1 MPGSEA
7 RKPPTP
13 TGSDLLSDPA
23 PNGVCRALAVNSTG
37 FGGGD
42 PGRLT

>member
-1 MPGSEA
+1 MPGSES
-7 RKPPTP
+7 RSPQ
-13 TGSDLLSDPA
+13 TGSDLLSAPA
-23 PNGVCRALAVNSTG
+23 HSGVCRALAANSTG

>member
-7 RKPPTP
+7 RKPP